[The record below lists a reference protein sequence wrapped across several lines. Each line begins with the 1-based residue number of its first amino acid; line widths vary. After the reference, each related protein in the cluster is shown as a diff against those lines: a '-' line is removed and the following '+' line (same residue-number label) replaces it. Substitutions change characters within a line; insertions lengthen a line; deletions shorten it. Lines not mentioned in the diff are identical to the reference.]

1 MRFREYD
8 VVRVIAPIP
17 DARIHGN
24 AGEGVQPR
32 VGDIGAILIVH
43 TVKPGEEPGFIVE
56 RTGPGGS
63 TLWMADIF
71 ASELEQAP
79 LDVQSGT

>member
-24 AGEGVQPR
+24 AGEGVQPQ
-32 VGDIGAILIVH
+32 VGDIGAILIIH
-43 TVKPGEEPGFIVE
+43 PVKPDEEAAFIVE
-56 RTGPGGS
+56 STDPGGS

-71 ASELEQAP
+71 ASESEQVP
-79 LDVQSGT
+79 LDGQSGT